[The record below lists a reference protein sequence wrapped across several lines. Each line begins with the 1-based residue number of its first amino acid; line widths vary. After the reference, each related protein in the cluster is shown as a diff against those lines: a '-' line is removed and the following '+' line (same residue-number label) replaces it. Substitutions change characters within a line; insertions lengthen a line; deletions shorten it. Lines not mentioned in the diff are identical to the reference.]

1 MKKYLQSN
9 PKAKKLT
16 KRIKM
21 PQSIPFYVDNDEQ
34 LYRKTKI
41 KGSYSFNVKKL
52 INELEKY
59 YWNP

>member
-41 KGSYSFNVKKL
+41 KGSYSQNIKIKKKIL
-52 INELEKY
+52 I
-59 YWNP
+59 